1 VVHLPN
7 DEAAA
12 GRPWVWSQHWLDL
25 LFLHWQVPAED
36 LRPRVPAPLEVAT
49 FAGHAWVSLV
59 LFRLRVRP
67 RWLPFLPGLSGLVEI
82 NLRTYVHFRGRPAIW
97 FLSVH
102 ADSPWA
108 IRLARL
114 LTPMPYQQAA
124 MRYRR
129 VEDRFHFR
137 AWQRADP
144 AFGLALD
151 FRPDGEGAEAV
162 AGTLDDWLLERYR
175 LFLPGRRGELLEA
188 EVAHP
193 RWVARGVGVCLAAN
207 SLGRPVGLDLD
218 RTPDRAH
225 FSTGV
230 RARFGAF
237 QELEGAGAG
246 VPVAHE
252 EPASAPF

>member
-1 VVHLPN
+1 VVHLTN

-12 GRPWVWSQHWLDL
+12 GRPWVWSQHWLDV

-67 RWLPFLPGLSGLVEI
+67 RGLPFLPGLSGLVEI

-102 ADSPWA
+102 ADNAWA

-114 LTPMPYQQAA
+114 LTPMPYRQAA
-124 MRYRR
+124 MRYRQ
-129 VEDRFHFR
+129 EGGQLHFR
-137 AWQRADP
+137 AWQADP

-151 FRPDGEGAEAV
+151 FRPEGEGTAAT

-188 EVAHP
+188 EVTHP
-193 RWVARGVGVCLAAN
+193 RWVARGVAVSLAAN
-207 SLGRPVGLDLD
+207 SLGRPEGLDLA
-218 RTPDRAH
+218 RAPDRAH
-225 FSTGV
+225 FSAGV

-237 QELEGAGAG
+237 RKLEGVEAG
-246 VPVAHE
+246 VPVARE
-252 EPASAPF
+252 EPASVPF